1 MQVSEAGKWAE
12 PVEDWQREVE
22 EVEEEEEAEPMKG
35 AKEGEGRGHQVHDG
49 KSGSGQKVRL
59 KPRKVGV
66 AAVGVALPFLQGVSP
81 AGFLSASRRQPGG
94 SDHVIQVRWPFFFFP
109 LGFLSRDSS
118 CC

>member
-1 MQVSEAGKWAE
+1 MAE

-22 EVEEEEEAEPMKG
+22 EEEEEAEPMKG

-59 KPRKVGV
+59 KQRKVGV
-66 AAVGVALPFLQGVSP
+66 ATVGVTLPFLQGVSP

-94 SDHVIQVRWPFFFFP
+94 SDHVIQVRWPFIFFP
-109 LGFLSRDSS
+109 LRFHDSS